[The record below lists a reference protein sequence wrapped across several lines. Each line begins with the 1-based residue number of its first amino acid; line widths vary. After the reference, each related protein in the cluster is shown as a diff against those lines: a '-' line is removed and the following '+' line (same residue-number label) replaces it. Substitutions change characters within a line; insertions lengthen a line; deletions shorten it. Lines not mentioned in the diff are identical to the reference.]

1 MLTQKT
7 PNNNNKKKKKKKKK
21 IKKQKKFPKPKISN
35 TYAKKFKCF

>member
-1 MLTQKT
+1 MLTQKN
-7 PNNNNKKKKKKKKK
+7 PNNNNKKKKKK